1 MWRERRGVPAVP
13 SLELIGY
20 VTRWPNPPGL
30 MCGRPDR
37 PWGQGRLSP
46 PPRASVPWEQGRGT
60 ARGSPPLSSYLLFP
74 PPPGPRGDIYSWATS
89 ADWQATCLLF
99 ECPAVPED
107 PGRWDTFLRTCLWLL
122 RSRGE
127 VGSPPVIAA
136 SSPCPAPG
144 GSPGESGFSQL
155 SPALALGA
163 GRTPS
168 HRVLCLPVVSTE
180 SLFPVSLVSINLR
193 PLRTSLGF
201 RLPNSPKW
209 KTLCFL

>member
-1 MWRERRGVPAVP
+1 MAKSTRINVRPTGPAVGTGTSEPAP
-13 SLELIGY
+13 SGQRALGAGAGDSE
-20 VTRWPNPPGL
+20 RQPP
-30 MCGRPDR
+30 
-37 PWGQGRLSP
+37 
-46 PPRASVPWEQGRGT
+46 T
-60 ARGSPPLSSYLLFP
+60 FFIFIIP

-209 KTLCFL
+209 KALCFL